1 MDVPQLLGERIRR
14 IRAELG
20 LTQEELAFRC
30 NTYQVHIGR
39 IERAENNTSLD
50 VICRVADGLQVS
62 VSDLLNFEKE
72 LEIPSFS
79 EPINKVVAYMQS
91 YPAETQEQILKIVK
105 TFDKR

>member
-39 IERAENNTSLD
+39 IERAGKIGSACNTG
-50 VICRVADGLQVS
+50 IGL
-62 VSDLLNFEKE
+62 
-72 LEIPSFS
+72 
-79 EPINKVVAYMQS
+79 Y
-91 YPAETQEQILKIVK
+91 IV
-105 TFDKR
+105 FAVFF